1 MSSFQSIYL
10 HIYLSLSVSVNLSIN
25 NPPQAHGPVSVLF
38 YLNELFKQKLDS
50 IYLKGKWTLIGL

>member
-50 IYLKGKWTLIGL
+50 IYLKGK